1 MNDLLDRLCRDRR
14 LDRSQWRALL
24 ECRHDLDR
32 EALFARME
40 GLLDETERGADLF
53 IPGYP
58 VPTYSFE
65 QAQEEDE
72 KKEEV

>member
-32 EALFARME
+32 EALFARAE
-40 GLLDETERGADLF
+40 AERRRWFGDR
-53 IPGYP
+53 I
-58 VPTYSFE
+58 
-65 QAQEEDE
+65 
-72 KKEEV
+72 